1 MAFSEEKLSEINQ
14 QLTQQMSQMV
24 REYDQDKREALDRCQ
39 RACESVHETAKEQLT
54 LHLTEE
60 YTADKASL
68 ITKYERECTQLR
80 CVCV

>member
-1 MAFSEEKLSEINQ
+1 MASSEEKLSEINQ

-39 RACESVHETAKEQLT
+39 RACESIHETAKEQLR
-54 LHLTEE
+54 LTMMEE
-60 YTADKASL
+60 FTAEQSEL

-80 CVCV
+80 

>member
-1 MAFSEEKLSEINQ
+1 MASSEEKLSEINQ

-39 RACESVHETAKEQLT
+39 RACESVHETAKEQLR
-54 LHLTEE
+54 LTMMEE
-60 YTADKASL
+60 FTAEQSEL

-80 CVCV
+80 